1 MKVERIIQ
9 LSGEN
14 FNFSYDIL
22 FKLQV
27 LVYRL
32 VPYTPFYA
40 KK

>member
-22 FKLQV
+22 FKLQEEYQV
-27 LVYRL
+27 SYC
-32 VPYTPFYA
+32 
-40 KK
+40 